1 MLIRPATITD
11 VPAVLPMVAKICALH
26 ESWDSAKY
34 GFLPHPEQRYEQWLT
49 RLANSDG
56 FSTRRDAN
64 ADASSIRSVF
74 LVSEN
79 EGQIAGFLIA
89 TIEREIPIYRL
100 QEFAFIHDIWVEP
113 EYRQKGIARQMVML
127 SVERFHQMGV
137 KQIRLDTAIA
147 NEASRRL
154 FASCG
159 FRFSIIEM
167 LIELSH

>member
-1 MLIRPATITD
+1 MQQIPEFMLIRSATTTD

-34 GFLPHPEQRYEQWLT
+34 GFLTHPEQRYEQWLT
-49 RLANSDG
+49 RLANSE
-56 FSTRRDAN
+56 R
-64 ADASSIRSVF
+64 SIF

-79 EGQIAGFLIA
+79 EGQLVAFLVA
-89 TIEREIPIYRL
+89 TVEREIPIYRL

-137 KQIRLDTAIA
+137 KQIRLDTAAA

>member
-1 MLIRPATITD
+1 MLIRSATTTD

-34 GFLPHPEQRYEQWLT
+34 GFLTHPEQRYEQWLT
-49 RLANSDG
+49 RLANSE
-56 FSTRRDAN
+56 R
-64 ADASSIRSVF
+64 SIF

-79 EGQIAGFLIA
+79 EGQLVAFLVA
-89 TIEREIPIYRL
+89 TVEREIPIYRL

-137 KQIRLDTAIA
+137 KQIRLDTAAA

>member
-49 RLANSDG
+49 RLANSDV
-56 FSTRRDAN
+56 
-64 ADASSIRSVF
+64 RSVF

-79 EGQIAGFLIA
+79 EGQIVGFLVA
-89 TIEREIPIYRL
+89 TIEREIPIYQL

>member
-49 RLANSDG
+49 RLAN
-56 FSTRRDAN
+56 N
-64 ADASSIRSVF
+64 ERSVF

-79 EGQIAGFLIA
+79 EGQIVAFLVA
-89 TIEREIPIYRL
+89 TVEREIPIYRL
-100 QEFAFIHDIWVEP
+100 QEFAFIHDIWVET
-113 EYRQKGIARQMVML
+113 EYRQNGIARQMLML

-167 LIELSH
+167 LKEL

>member
-1 MLIRPATITD
+1 MQQIPEFMLIRLATTTD

-34 GFLPHPEQRYEQWLT
+34 GFLTHPEQRYEQWLT
-49 RLANSDG
+49 RLANSE
-56 FSTRRDAN
+56 
-64 ADASSIRSVF
+64 RSVF

-79 EGQIAGFLIA
+79 EGQLVAFLVA
-89 TIEREIPIYRL
+89 TVEREIPIYRL

-113 EYRQKGIARQMVML
+113 EYRQNGIARQMVML

-137 KQIRLDTAIA
+137 KQIRLDTAAA